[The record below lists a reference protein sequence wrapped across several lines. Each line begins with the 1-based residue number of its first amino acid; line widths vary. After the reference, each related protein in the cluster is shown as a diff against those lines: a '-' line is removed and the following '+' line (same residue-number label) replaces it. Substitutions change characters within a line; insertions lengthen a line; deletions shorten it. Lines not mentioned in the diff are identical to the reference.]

1 MTELAMDKDKKHKLH
16 LTNYAMLTSHGINLI
31 VSVFV
36 STFLVSYI
44 YSISENY
51 VLSIGLFYCFNYLC
65 MGISYFLISLV
76 LDKTNRVSCYRI
88 AIVIRTIFIVCVIF
102 LGKKLAELVILAGLL
117 HGFSEACYWSSYN
130 LMKNELVS
138 KHVVST
144 YSTLQIV
151 VDKSVNIII
160 PIILGKIIDADSF
173 KASAIIV
180 LCFAIIEMVA
190 SFLIKSNRPENSSFD
205 MKTFFANIKNLGEKK
220 GLVLDIIILGAVY
233 GLTTIISPLNTIL
246 IMLTFNSNFSLGL
259 ITSLFSVC
267 AMLFLFAIKKF
278 TKTGKR
284 QVLFGL
290 VSILIM
296 ASAIVVILFTNKTT
310 IVIYSLIYNVCSVLF
325 AFAYDVHRNTI
336 LKKLSMYDD
345 IAEFQASIEIA
356 MELFRAMSF
365 LIMILC
371 AIFAGENLV
380 LLTKI
385 LLIVFMCSLPIINIG
400 LLFYEKK
407 LKKFDLV

>member
-1 MTELAMDKDKKHKLH
+1 MTELANEKEKKHKLH
-16 LTNYAMLTSHGINLI
+16 VSNYAMLTSHGINLI

-65 MGISYFLISLV
+65 MGICYYLISLF
-76 LDKTNRVSCYRI
+76 LDKTNRVSFYRV

-102 LGKKLAELVILAGLL
+102 LGKKLAGLVILAGAL

-138 KHVVST
+138 KHVVSI

-151 VDKSVNIII
+151 VDKTVNIII

-173 KASAIIV
+173 KTSAIIV
-180 LCFAIIEMVA
+180 LCFAIIEMIA
-190 SFLIKSNRPENSSFD
+190 SFLIKSKRPENSSFD
-205 MKTFFANIKNLGEKK
+205 MKAFFANIKNLGEKK
-220 GLVLDIIILGAVY
+220 SFVLDIIIFGAVY
-233 GLTTIISPLNTIL
+233 GLTTIITPLNTIL

-267 AMLFLFAIKKF
+267 AMIFLLIIKKF
-278 TKTGKR
+278 TKTDKR
-284 QVLFGL
+284 RVLFVL
-290 VSILIM
+290 VSILVMVATIL
-296 ASAIVVILFTNKTT
+296 AAIITNKTT
-310 IVIYSLIYNVCSVLF
+310 IIIYSLVYNIFSVLF
-325 AFAYDVHRNTI
+325 IFTYDVHRNTI

-345 IAEFQASIEIA
+345 IAEFQACIECSMA
-356 MELFRAMSF
+356 AARTLSF

-371 AIFAGENLV
+371 AVFAGGNLA

-385 LLIVFMCSLPIINIG
+385 LLIMFMCSLPVMNIG

-407 LKKFDLV
+407 LKKFDLA